1 MKILERRMKKKQ
13 CLKLYFRIRERKKPK
28 YTHVINDE
36 KYYASFGIEKKGTI
50 FTVLDPEKVKA
61 AYEKAWEN
69 RNYEIDKFW
78 SRALYFW
85 GFIAATF
92 VAYTAIITNENA
104 QIKDITNPSI
114 EICLLA
120 LGIIFSFAWVLVIK
134 GSKQWQENWEK
145 HIDYLE
151 DFVSGSIYK
160 TIFYKGKRYYSVSK
174 MNKYVAQT
182 VLIVWG
188 ILFSQTLCKHY
199 KIGLENIDFIVT
211 SMVILVIVMI
221 AIMLKYGKTSMNYPE
236 KKNGF
241 IKRQRRNKLSK
252 EKAEKEEI
260 KMQEKETIK
269 IKIEG
274 EEKKTRG
281 KQSRSKS
288 DKSQ

>member
-13 CLKLYFRIRERKKPK
+13 CLKLYFRIRERKKTK

-36 KYYASFGIEKKGTI
+36 KYYASFGIEKKGSI

-104 QIKDITNPSI
+104 QIIESTDSSI

-160 TIFYKGKRYYSVSK
+160 TIFYNGKRYYSVSK
-174 MNKYVAQT
+174 MSEYVAKT

-188 ILFSQTLCKHY
+188 ILFSQTLY
-199 KIGLENIDFIVT
+199 KIGLENLDFIVT
-211 SMVILVIVMI
+211 SSVILMLVMI
-221 AIMLKYGKTSMNYPE
+221 AIMLKYGKRSMYYPE

-241 IKRQRRNKLSK
+241 IKRQRRNNLSK

-260 KMQEKETIK
+260 KMLEKEAIK
-269 IKIEG
+269 IKIEE
-274 EEKKTRG
+274 EEKKTRE

-288 DKSQ
+288 DKS

>member
-13 CLKLYFRIRERKKPK
+13 CLILYFRIRERKKPK

-36 KYYASFGIEKKGTI
+36 KYYASFGIEKKGSI

-104 QIKDITNPSI
+104 QIIESSDTSI

-160 TIFYKGKRYYSVSK
+160 TIFYNGKRYYSVSK
-174 MNKYVAQT
+174 MSEYVAKT

-188 ILFSQTLCKHY
+188 ILFSQTLY
-199 KIGLENIDFIVT
+199 KIGLENLDFIVT
-211 SMVILVIVMI
+211 SSVILMLVMI
-221 AIMLKYGKTSMNYPE
+221 AIMLKYGKRSMYYPE

-241 IKRQRRNKLSK
+241 IKRQRRNNLSK
-252 EKAEKEEI
+252 GKAEKEEI
-260 KMQEKETIK
+260 KMLEKEAIK
-269 IKIEG
+269 IKIEE
-274 EEKKTRG
+274 EEKKTRE

-288 DKSQ
+288 DKS